1 MSKQPIPYRWDYTIR
16 IKTKEGSY
24 DYEEETK
31 EKVKVLKRPN
41 TGVLYAIRNLK
52 TKKR

>member
-1 MSKQPIPYRWDYTIR
+1 MSKQQIPYRWDYTIK
-16 IKTKEGSY
+16 IKKKDGTY

-31 EKVKVLKRPN
+31 EKVKTLKRPN
-41 TGVLYAIRNLK
+41 TGVLYAIRNSR